1 MNHLTRLTRTSLRST
16 PLRTFSCTATTRLP
30 APMSR
35 PAPPALPRAQQ
46 EELERLIKQ
55 ANAPTSASASEASDV
70 VSSDRPEKIISS
82 TASNKQEESFHPA
95 YRKIKV
101 EFEGEVNP
109 KTGEVG
115 GPKRD
120 PFNASEGKDWQY
132 GGRVTVSNWR
142 LEEDKLPGN
151 ANV

>member
-1 MNHLTRLTRTSLRST
+1 
-16 PLRTFSCTATTRLP
+16 
-30 APMSR
+30 MSR

-46 EELERLIKQ
+46 EELEALIRK
-55 ANAPTSASASEASDV
+55 ANAPTASSTAASAEQ
-70 VSSDRPEKIISS
+70 PEKVSS

-95 YRKIKV
+95 YRKVRV

-120 PFNASEGKDWQY
+120 PFGASEGKDWQY
-132 GGRVTVSNWR
+132 GGRVTVSDQAAEMQLDN
-142 LEEDKLPGN
+142 
-151 ANV
+151 